1 MMRCLLILAL
11 FFHLLFV
18 TPAQAQPV
26 PRQNRTISSWVAAHQ
41 AQIVKE
47 LVDLLSIPN
56 VAADRS
62 NIRRNAEHL
71 RAMFAARGFKA
82 ELLETSGNPL
92 VFGEL
97 AVPGATH
104 TLLLY
109 AHYDGQPVEAKA
121 WQQASPFVPILRTA
135 RVDRGGTEIPDMAA
149 PRALRAG
156 VAALRPLGVRR
167 QVADRGDLRGD
178 RRARGRVAPPDL
190 ERAGD
195 PRR

>member
-11 FFHLLFV
+11 VVQVFV
-18 TPAQAQPV
+18 TPVLAQPI
-26 PRQNRTISSWVAAHQ
+26 PRLSRTISSWVAAHQ
-41 AQIVKE
+41 QQIVKE

-56 VAADRS
+56 VASDRA

-71 RAMFAARGFKA
+71 RGMFAARGFKA

-109 AHYDGQPVEAKA
+109 SHYDGQPVDPKA
-121 WQQASPFVPILRTA
+121 WKQADPFVPVLRPA
-135 RVDRGGTEIPDMAA
+135 RVDRGGTEISGSAGLKTV
-149 PRALRAG
+149 RAR
-156 VAALRPLGVRR
+156 VAALRSLGI
-167 QVADRGDLRGD
+167 
-178 RRARGRVAPPDL
+178 
-190 ERAGD
+190 
-195 PRR
+195 